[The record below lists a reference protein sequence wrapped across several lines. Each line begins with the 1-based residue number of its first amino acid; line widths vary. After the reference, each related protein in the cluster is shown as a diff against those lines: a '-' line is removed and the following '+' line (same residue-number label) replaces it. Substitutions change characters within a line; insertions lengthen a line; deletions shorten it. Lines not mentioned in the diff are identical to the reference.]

1 MESMLKATLLGWKEC
16 SLDVY
21 KQAFAMYGGSVCC
34 HPDVIT
40 YLSNKLGKEVKYYCK
55 TQDDVLICAS
65 YSIQGGLCLFSGD
78 YPFVYEDIIIPC
90 NPDGK
95 VILPFRT
102 KKMSPK
108 QTGFILNSF
117 SNRLLK
123 NKICHIKQNFSSKT
137 SRKRNGERNRFIKAG
152 GEILNIE
159 SLSSKDICDA
169 YLKLF
174 RLRWKD
180 KLRPFPEENLFET
193 IERFRHMLF
202 GAVLTLNDE
211 IIAIDLIFKTEA
223 IDWVYFDDINGG
235 YDPSYS
241 DLSVGSILLWENYN
255 RAKELCQEG
264 NKKLI
269 FSLGKY
275 CEEWEYKKTW
285 CEVLSLRRT
294 IC

>member
-1 MESMLKATLLGWKEC
+1 MLKATLLGWKEC

-34 HPDVIT
+34 HPDIIT
-40 YLSNKLGKEVKYYCK
+40 YLSNKLGKEVKYFCK
-55 TQDDVLICAS
+55 TQDDILICAS
-65 YSIQGGLCLFSGD
+65 YSVQGELCLFSRD

-90 NPDGK
+90 NPDAK

-102 KKMSPK
+102 KKMSPM
-108 QTGFILNSF
+108 QTGSVLNSF
-117 SNRLLK
+117 SSRLLK
-123 NKICHIKQNFSSKT
+123 NKICHIKQKFSTKT
-137 SRKRNGERNRFIKAG
+137 TRKRNGEKNRFIKAG
-152 GEILNIE
+152 GGILNIE
-159 SLSSKDICDA
+159 SLSTKDICDA

-174 RLRWKD
+174 RLRWED
-180 KLRPFPEENLFET
+180 KLRSFPEKNLLET

-202 GAVLTLNDE
+202 GAALTLNDE
-211 IIAIDLIFKTEA
+211 IIAIDLIFKTET

-255 RAKELCQEG
+255 RAKKLCLEG

>member
-1 MESMLKATLLGWKEC
+1 MLKATLLGWKEC

-40 YLSNKLGKEVKYYCK
+40 YLSNKLGKEVKYFCK
-55 TQDDVLICAS
+55 TQDDILICAS
-65 YSIQGGLCLFSGD
+65 YSIQGGLCLFSRD

-90 NPDGK
+90 NLDGK

-117 SNRLLK
+117 SNRLFK

-159 SLSSKDICDA
+159 SLSTNDICDA

-202 GAVLTLNDE
+202 GAVLTLNDK
-211 IIAIDLIFKTEA
+211 IIAVDLIFKTEA

-255 RAKELCQEG
+255 RAKELCQVD

-275 CEEWEYKKTW
+275 REEWKYKKAW
-285 CEVLSLRRT
+285 CEILPLRRT